1 MARIDYTTDPDVDER
16 LNPASEQTS
25 KYLNSMENNAANDNF
40 YDGDKKDDGLN
51 AADSVNS
58 QEQLYSRSPLG
69 KAGGKKRGNLLANMS
84 RRKWGATAGIGG
96 GLFGLMMLFFTIL
109 PYKLDA
115 MVSTITDQLSSVPQH
130 AINQRLEYIT
140 TRWVAM
146 KMMQTAYPGDANLVF
161 CAGGGVLCH
170 LGATKYSTW
179 FEEQLDAKFEKEG
192 RNVKAVFNASGRNTL
207 GGKATSFTM
216 HLESKDMNSVLQGVE
231 KELSHKDMR
240 RHIKKMTRK
249 VHGRNYFMRYLSKR
263 VLYRKYGV
271 KKFNIIPEKAGQ
283 KYADFKA
290 KIKLNMNTRITAKMS
305 PRFAAYL
312 GCLDGTDAKKCQ
324 DTLDKLNNDLDSK
337 ISEAEKEAEKATGDN
352 KTKADEKVKKVK
364 GQKEALNNIDSLSK
378 AAPDTPLGKIISKQL
393 FKKIAAA
400 NAIIGAIDLVAK
412 IVGAVNE
419 KVIEIV
425 GADQKKQLYT
435 AFTYDEEASPVLTRD
450 QIRAGTIDNIQ
461 HVELATSLFDGAEA
475 APIFQATFGGNNTA
489 ASLLYPTAYAEDG
502 GIRTKCEVGGEEKVV
517 ALDPGE
523 LVCPEKKIVKDY
535 TTFTKYPV
543 WRVLAGIAE
552 AWNSTFGA
560 IIDFVGDT
568 VGKVFSWFFSYLQ
581 ELPGLKQLVELSEGL
596 IEKAMGWAVSLLFG
610 IPEVGVDAPGNNNFE
625 ALHGGL
631 TTTMQSS
638 TEAGQAG
645 ADSGS
650 KQPDGIGGA
659 RLTNQQ
665 VSVLAK
671 QIEQEHDEEF
681 REQPLMAKLF
691 DPTLKRSVAGQL
703 LAVMPTSGFSTA
715 RLLARA
721 PIALASA
728 ITPTNTHAAKYDQA
742 AVMRAFGVTWHGFTD
757 EAVYKADPSQ
767 YTDAVCSTKAKEREA
782 SYGIHEGD
790 LVPTYSV
797 ADPCALELT
806 VAGNLALM
814 ADDKEGKY
822 YPKEIDDPS
831 ANTGAQQ
838 PSSGPVGDA
847 IGPPE
852 LEEAQTF
859 GNEPASWGGHRNG
872 EIPLS
877 AMSELKTAPGHYMH
891 PKAAQAFDAM
901 NEAYAQE
908 HGGQHMTITESYRTL
923 ATQQDYF
930 SSGIT
935 QATPGTS
942 KHGHGLALDI
952 NIGGSGFNTPIYLW
966 LASNASKYGFVNPPW
981 ARDRNNPGWYKDEP
995 WHWDYARRVQ

>member
-1 MARIDYTTDPDVDER
+1 M
-16 LNPASEQTS
+16 
-25 KYLNSMENNAANDNF
+25 
-40 YDGDKKDDGLN
+40 
-51 AADSVNS
+51 
-58 QEQLYSRSPLG
+58 
-69 KAGGKKRGNLLANMS
+69 
-84 RRKWGATAGIGG
+84 
-96 GLFGLMMLFFTIL
+96 
-109 PYKLDA
+109 
-115 MVSTITDQLSSVPQH
+115 
-130 AINQRLEYIT
+130 
-140 TRWVAM
+140 
-146 KMMQTAYPGDANLVF
+146 
-161 CAGGGVLCH
+161 
-170 LGATKYSTW
+170 
-179 FEEQLDAKFEKEG
+179 
-192 RNVKAVFNASGRNTL
+192 
-207 GGKATSFTM
+207 
-216 HLESKDMNSVLQGVE
+216 
-231 KELSHKDMR
+231 
-240 RHIKKMTRK
+240 
-249 VHGRNYFMRYLSKR
+249 
-263 VLYRKYGV
+263 
-271 KKFNIIPEKAGQ
+271 
-283 KYADFKA
+283 
-290 KIKLNMNTRITAKMS
+290 
-305 PRFAAYL
+305 
-312 GCLDGTDAKKCQ
+312 
-324 DTLDKLNNDLDSK
+324 
-337 ISEAEKEAEKATGDN
+337 
-352 KTKADEKVKKVK
+352 
-364 GQKEALNNIDSLSK
+364 
-378 AAPDTPLGKIISKQL
+378 
-393 FKKIAAA
+393 
-400 NAIIGAIDLVAK
+400 
-412 IVGAVNE
+412 
-419 KVIEIV
+419 
-425 GADQKKQLYT
+425 
-435 AFTYDEEASPVLTRD
+435 
-450 QIRAGTIDNIQ
+450 
-461 HVELATSLFDGAEA
+461 
-475 APIFQATFGGNNTA
+475 
-489 ASLLYPTAYAEDG
+489 
-502 GIRTKCEVGGEEKVV
+502 
-517 ALDPGE
+517 
-523 LVCPEKKIVKDY
+523 
-535 TTFTKYPV
+535 
-543 WRVLAGIAE
+543 
-552 AWNSTFGA
+552 
-560 IIDFVGDT
+560 
-568 VGKVFSWFFSYLQ
+568 
-581 ELPGLKQLVELSEGL
+581 KQLVELSEGL

-671 QIEQEHDEEF
+671 QIEQERDEEF

-703 LAVMPTSGFSTA
+703 LAVMPTSGFSTM
-715 RLLARA
+715 RLIAHA
-721 PIALASA
+721 PVALASA
-728 ITPTNTHAAKYDQA
+728 VTPANTHAAKYDQA
-742 AVMRAFGVTWHGFTD
+742 AVLRAFGVTWHGFSD

-790 LVPTYSV
+790 LVPTYSM